1 MKSTYIRLSL
11 LIIIVH
17 LTALSKSKSII
28 RNLPGFHGDLPF
40 SFETGYVEVGDD
52 NEIQFFYYF
61 VESQRDP
68 SHDPLLLYLTGGPGT
83 PALYPFMYQIGPLT
97 INVERSSPNNITL
110 ELNPNSLTKAANVL
124 FLDLPTGVGFSY
136 ATTSEASRSS
146 DSILALHTY
155 KFLKKWLSEH
165 VKFRNNPLYISGI
178 SYMGILVPVVTLEA
192 YKDEQGNQ
200 PHLNIKGCLIISPL
214 TDKFSDFNSR
224 LEFAHR
230 LALISDDIYKS
241 TKESCN
247 GNYVDRDLNNILCSS
262 NLQRMDECTSGINPS
277 NILEPLCEDLDTD
290 PTCSIDKV
298 YLEVWANDKEVQK
311 ALHVREGTVNTW
323 QQNNA
328 MLHYDLKKND
338 TIYYSYDI
346 FSSVVYHK
354 QLVDRNCQVLI
365 INGDHDMNFPY
376 VGTMEWI
383 SSLNLPIESPW
394 APWFVRNQV
403 AGYRTIYTKNGY
415 SLMHATV
422 KGAGHSVA
430 LYKPEEAFVI
440 VDSWLASHTYSSD
453 Y

>member
-1 MKSTYIRLSL
+1 ML
-11 LIIIVH
+11 
-17 LTALSKSKSII
+17 
-28 RNLPGFHGDLPF
+28 
-40 SFETGYVEVGDD
+40 
-52 NEIQFFYYF
+52 YF
-61 VESQRDP
+61 Q
-68 SHDPLLLYLTGGPGT
+68 
-83 PALYPFMYQIGPLT
+83 
-97 INVERSSPNNITL
+97 
-110 ELNPNSLTKAANVL
+110 
-124 FLDLPTGVGFSY
+124 
-136 ATTSEASRSS
+136 
-146 DSILALHTY
+146 
-155 KFLKKWLSEH
+155 
-165 VKFRNNPLYISGI
+165 
-178 SYMGILVPVVTLEA
+178 
-192 YKDEQGNQ
+192 
-200 PHLNIKGCLIISPL
+200 
-214 TDKFSDFNSR
+214 
-224 LEFAHR
+224 
-230 LALISDDIYKS
+230 
-241 TKESCN
+241 
-247 GNYVDRDLNNILCSS
+247 
-262 NLQRMDECTSGINPS
+262 
-277 NILEPLCEDLDTD
+277 
-290 PTCSIDKV
+290 SIDKV

-394 APWFVRNQV
+394 TPWFVRNQV

-430 LYKPEEAFVI
+430 LYKPEEASVI